1 MQVIAVKRVIQKAE
15 TIFAATR
22 TEPTDNDG
30 LSRQDLLAGLVHLDT
45 FAAMFWRLYFWP
57 EWTIVE
63 QRQFRQSWSSA
74 TTYAGPTPTSS
85 VEVFHIRSGQYA
97 QSLRDNNQNHPPFSD
112 GGAWWA
118 ECLPSYSED
127 FEYAAGVNVAVGQ
140 KTRNPD
146 DNRFYQCHTAH
157 VTGATLDQTKWGIL
171 TPFQRTLATE
181 QSWETNP
188 IDAIR
193 RVTLLDPRVT
203 PGAETTRLEV
213 DKVGDVYVVAGGS
226 SIVFVRF
233 RLRPPPSGWA
243 ATLFDPTRSYQ
254 KDDIVYADPPGDI
267 FKANKNNPATG
278 GDNKPAAADWDLVP
292 FPYVFRDAV
301 SHAIAGQWLKADG
314 ELAIADK
321 LLNEAMD
328 LAGMEF
334 EEIERQQ
341 DQSGRIPM
349 KFAI

>member
-22 TEPTDNDG
+22 TEPEDNDG
-30 LSRQDLLAGLVHLDT
+30 LSRQDLLNGLVHLDT
-45 FAAMFWRLYFWP
+45 FATMFWRLYFWP

-74 TTYAGPTPTSS
+74 TTYAGPTPTTS

-97 QSLRDNNQNHPPFSD
+97 QSLRAGNLNHAPFAD

-127 FEYAAGVNVAVGQ
+127 FEYAAGITAAVG
-140 KTRNPD
+140 KRTRNPD

-157 VTGATLDQTKWGIL
+157 ITGATLDQTKWGIL
-171 TPFQRTLATE
+171 TPFQRTLAAE
-181 QSWETNP
+181 QSWEANP
-188 IDAIR
+188 IEAIR

-213 DKVGDVYVVAGGS
+213 DKIGDDYVVAGGS

-233 RLRPPPSGWA
+233 RLRPPPTGWA
-243 ATLFDPTRSYQ
+243 ATIYDPEKSYVQ
-254 KDDIVYADPPGDI
+254 DDIVYADPPGDI
-267 FKANKNNPATG
+267 FRAKNDNLTKAP
-278 GDNKPAAADWDLVP
+278 PPQADWERVP
-292 FPYVFRDAV
+292 FPYVLRDAV
-301 SHAIAGQWLKADG
+301 AHAIAGQWLKADG
-314 ELAIADK
+314 EVALADK

-334 EEIERQQ
+334 EELERQQ

-349 KFAI
+349 KFTI